1 MESQLMDP
9 MSRVRNRAIYA
20 LFAVTG
26 SRIPEYLAEFRR
38 LEGADLATVRAD
50 EERRLVELLQHASA
64 HVPYYRRLLG
74 DYGVVR
80 DGKVNLDRFPDIP
93 ILTKEDI
100 LSEGEALHSDDM
112 KGRHPFDNT
121 SGGSTGSPA
130 RFIQDREFYDKHV
143 VAAKFIYNE
152 YLGKLA
158 GEPEVNLWG
167 SERDVYRG
175 TLSPRERFTNYVYNR
190 RFLNAFTVTESKL
203 RSFVDEINS
212 HKPVSLWVYV
222 ESIDVLSRFIE
233 DQGLEVHS
241 PKFIISTAGAL
252 FEPIRERVERVF
264 RCPVFNQYGSREV
277 GAIAIET
284 RDRKYMRGFPYLN
297 HVETIDGDII
307 VTCLNNYSMPL
318 IRYKIGDTAVP
329 VDTNASPS
337 LGVERPVM
345 KTVSGRVISHFK
357 TPDGGLVHGQYLIHQ
372 FYFVDWIQ
380 KFQVEQTARD
390 QVVCHVVLKG
400 EPVAVDIERIEKN
413 IKRVMG
419 EDCRVSF
426 DYCEEIP
433 PSPSGKYLYTI
444 CRI

>member
-1 MESQLMDP
+1 MDSV
-9 MSRVRNRAIYA
+9 SRVRNRAIYA
-20 LFAVTG
+20 LFAVTR
-26 SRIPEYLAEFRR
+26 SRIPQYLAEFRR
-38 LEGADLATVRAD
+38 LEAADFATVRAD
-50 EERRLVELLQHASA
+50 EERRLFDLLRHASA
-64 HVPYYRRLLG
+64 HVPYYQQLLG
-74 DYGVVR
+74 DCGVVR
-80 DGKVNLDRFPDIP
+80 DGKVDLDRFSDIP
-93 ILTKEDI
+93 ILTKDHI
-100 LSEGEALHSDDM
+100 LKKAEALHSDDM
-112 KGRHPFDNT
+112 HERHPFDNT

-130 RFIQDREFYDKHV
+130 RFIQDRQFYDKHV

-152 YLGKLA
+152 YLGKQA

-175 TLSPRERFTNYVYNR
+175 TLSLRERFTNYVYNR

-203 RSFVDEINS
+203 QSFVDEINS

-233 DQGLEVHS
+233 DQGLEIHS

-264 RCPVFNQYGSREV
+264 RCPVYNQYGSREV

-297 HVETIDGDII
+297 YVEVIDNDII

-318 IRYKIGDTAVP
+318 IRYKIGDTAVNIDIDANP
-329 VDTNASPS
+329 C

-345 KTVSGRVISHFK
+345 KTVSGRIISHFK
-357 TPDGGLVHGQYLIHQ
+357 TASGGLVHGQYLIHQ

-380 KFQVEQTARD
+380 KFQVEQTAID
-390 QVVCHVVLKG
+390 LVICHVVLKG
-400 EPVAVDIERIEKN
+400 EPVLEDIERIEKN
-413 IKRVMG
+413 IKRVIG
-419 EDCRVSF
+419 DDCRVNF

-433 PSPSGKYLYTI
+433 ASPSGKYLYTI
-444 CRI
+444 CRV